1 MAQPV
6 EQLIRN
12 QQVRGSNPL
21 GSFQL
26 INDPLDHFLICMAT
40 NDRLSQNCGSLFLLQ
55 FLTDCI
61 LFLIPVFEMLQELIE
76 K

>member
-26 INDPLDHFLICMAT
+26 KNDPLDYFLICMAT
-40 NDRLSQNCGSLFLLQ
+40 NGRLSQNCGSLFLLL

-61 LFLIPVFEMLQELIE
+61 LFLIPVFEILQNLIE

>member
-1 MAQPV
+1 
-6 EQLIRN
+6 
-12 QQVRGSNPL
+12 
-21 GSFQL
+21 
-26 INDPLDHFLICMAT
+26 MAT
-40 NDRLSQNCGSLFLLQ
+40 NGRLSQNCGSLFLLL

>member
-26 INDPLDHFLICMAT
+26 KNDSLDHFLICMAT
-40 NDRLSQNCGSLFLLQ
+40 NVRLSQNCGSLFLLQ
-55 FLTDCI
+55 FLIDCI
-61 LFLIPVFEMLQELIE
+61 LFLVPVFEMLQELIE

>member
-1 MAQPV
+1 MY
-6 EQLIRN
+6 IIIF
-12 QQVRGSNPL
+12 VRVLLPW
-21 GSFQL
+21 
-26 INDPLDHFLICMAT
+26 
-40 NDRLSQNCGSLFLLQ
+40 LSQNCGSLFLLQ

>member
-1 MAQPV
+1 
-6 EQLIRN
+6 
-12 QQVRGSNPL
+12 
-21 GSFQL
+21 
-26 INDPLDHFLICMAT
+26 MAT

>member
-1 MAQPV
+1 
-6 EQLIRN
+6 
-12 QQVRGSNPL
+12 
-21 GSFQL
+21 
-26 INDPLDHFLICMAT
+26 MAT

-76 K
+76 KYCQEAQNQNGGNHHIQLEDLGAIDNEVTESSS